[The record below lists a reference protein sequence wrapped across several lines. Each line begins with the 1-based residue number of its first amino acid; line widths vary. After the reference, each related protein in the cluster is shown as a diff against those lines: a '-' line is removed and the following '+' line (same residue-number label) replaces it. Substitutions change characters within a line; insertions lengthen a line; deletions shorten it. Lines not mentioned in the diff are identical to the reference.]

1 MKNSIDINE
10 FKDNSLNPDFD
21 LKEELINVM
30 LNISQR
36 IKYSESIIMKK
47 MKPLDNSTLKTI
59 KFIEDNSIDIT
70 LDYNCAPII
79 GLALAG
85 EYGENSREYYHKV
98 CKFNKQYNVENCDQ
112 EFSKYL
118 KNASEII
125 SMDLFRLLTL
135 YGLSGLL
142 NIVISQKR
150 KEKKHKAI

>member
-1 MKNSIDINE
+1 MKNSIGINE
-10 FKDNSLNPDFD
+10 FKDNSLNPDSD
-21 LKEELINVM
+21 LKEELIYVM
-30 LNISQR
+30 VKISQR
-36 IKYSESIIMKK
+36 IKYSETSIFKNEK
-47 MKPLDNSTLKTI
+47 SLDSSFLEAINLIEENSM
-59 KFIEDNSIDIT
+59 DIT

-85 EYGENSREYYHKV
+85 EYGENARESYHKV

-118 KNASEII
+118 KNAPEII

-135 YGLSGLL
+135 YELSGLL

-150 KEKKHKAI
+150 KEKKHKAV